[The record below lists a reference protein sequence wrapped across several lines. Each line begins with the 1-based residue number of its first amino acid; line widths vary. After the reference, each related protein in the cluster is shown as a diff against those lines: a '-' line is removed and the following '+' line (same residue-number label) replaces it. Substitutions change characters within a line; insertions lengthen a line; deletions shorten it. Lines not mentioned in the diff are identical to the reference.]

1 MTAPSSKEPVAPH
14 APLTPSPS
22 PLEARSGE
30 SGFPNRPRFVSLPDL
45 AALVSSGSTLGIGGF
60 HFSRLPIALIQE
72 VVRQGTRDLDYISW
86 GGSLGLEMLLEAGAV
101 RSMALCFNSL
111 DVFGLAPRFRKAVES
126 GAVPLE
132 EWTALGMMQGFH
144 AAQHGLPSMPFPL
157 PVGSEI
163 VERSGFATVYAD
175 PATGAE
181 VGAARALPLDVFLLH
196 AQRADEDGNVEI
208 QGGRGLDLSSIFAA
222 RHVLVT
228 VEEIV
233 PAGTFQRSAAPR
245 AFILPRSFVTA
256 TAEAPG
262 GARPTSC
269 LPYYP
274 TDYRALLR
282 LTSGESLQIEQ
293 PSPARRS
300 FFAAAAVIPP
310 ERVTAPVLLKHRA
323 GEAETEQAT
332 PDEVM
337 VTWLARQ
344 LDNDSVCSVGSVSP
358 LATVAYLLAKRTHA
372 PDLVLMTSNGGL
384 IDVAYRPMVMTLAEP
399 LDFQTAA
406 VHCGGDESYH
416 WYYQRG
422 RVTHEVVSAAQ
433 IDRHAN
439 TNNIEVVSPSGK
451 RIRLPGQGG
460 MADVANMHRHFLLY
474 LTRHSPLS
482 LVERVDYISAAR
494 GLFTYEE
501 RLAAGYQPG
510 EVKLV
515 TNLGV
520 FEVQPEHRELDLVSI
535 HPGVTVE
542 QVQEATGFTPR
553 VSPDLLETT
562 PPTPEELALIRR
574 EVDPLGM
581 RRLEFVAGKERGP
594 LLAAL
599 IASEE
604 AAIAEMLGRGTSY
617 VAD

>member
-1 MTAPSSKEPVAPH
+1 MPSGV
-14 APLTPSPS
+14 
-22 PLEARSGE
+22 R
-30 SGFPNRPRFVSLPDL
+30 
-45 AALVSSGSTLGIGGF
+45 LGIGGF

-72 VVRQGTRDLDYISW
+72 VARRGVSDLDYVSW
-86 GGSLGLEMLLEAGAV
+86 GGSLGLELLLDAGAV

-111 DVFGLAPRFRKAVES
+111 DVFGLAPRFRRVVEEGS
-126 GAVPLE
+126 VPLE

-144 AAQHGLPSMPFPL
+144 AAQHGVPSMPFPL

-163 VERSGFATVYAD
+163 VERSGFATPYPD
-175 PATGAE
+175 PVSGAE

-208 QGGRGLDLSSIFAA
+208 QGARGLDLSSIFAA
-222 RHVLVT
+222 RNVLVT
-228 VEEIV
+228 VEEVV
-233 PAGTFQRSAAPR
+233 PTGTFQKSAAPR
-245 AFILPRSFVTA
+245 SFILPRSFVKA
-256 TAEAPG
+256 IARVPL
-262 GARPTSC
+262 GAYPTSC

-274 TDYRALLR
+274 TDYRELLR
-282 LTSGESLQIEQ
+282 LTSGNDLEIV
-293 PSPARRS
+293 PPARARRTFLS
-300 FFAAAAVIPP
+300 AATVLAPA
-310 ERVTAPVLLKHRA
+310 RVTAPLLLRHRA
-323 GEAETEQAT
+323 GEEEPGEAT
-332 PDEVM
+332 ADEVM
-337 VTWLARQ
+337 VVWLARQ

-372 PDLVLMTSNGGL
+372 PDLVLMTANGGL
-384 IDVAYRPMVMTLAEP
+384 IDVASRPMLMTLAEP

-439 TNNIEVVSPSGK
+439 TNNIEVISPSG
-451 RIRLPGQGG
+451 RRVRLPGQGG

-494 GLFTYEE
+494 GLFTAEE

-520 FEVQPEHRELDLVSI
+520 FELDPESRELALVTI
-535 HPGVTVE
+535 HRGHTVE
-542 QVQEATGFTPR
+542 EVQEATGFPLQLSPSLTETP
-553 VSPDLLETT
+553 SPTQ
-562 PPTPEELALIRR
+562 EELALIRR

-594 LLAAL
+594 LLTAL
-599 IASEE
+599 IDSEE
-604 AAIAEMLGRGTSY
+604 AAIADMIGGRGPQVTGDMKGSLN
-617 VAD
+617 AFS

>member
-1 MTAPSSKEPVAPH
+1 
-14 APLTPSPS
+14 
-22 PLEARSGE
+22 
-30 SGFPNRPRFVSLPDL
+30 
-45 AALVSSGSTLGIGGF
+45 
-60 HFSRLPIALIQE
+60 
-72 VVRQGTRDLDYISW
+72 
-86 GGSLGLEMLLEAGAV
+86 
-101 RSMALCFNSL
+101 
-111 DVFGLAPRFRKAVES
+111 VFGLAPRFRRVVEEGS
-126 GAVPLE
+126 VPFE

-144 AAQHGLPSMPFPL
+144 AAQHGVPSMPFPL

-163 VERSGFATVYAD
+163 VERSGFATPYPD
-175 PATGAE
+175 PVSGAE

-222 RHVLVT
+222 REVLVT

-233 PAGTFQRSAAPR
+233 PAGTFQRDAAPR
-245 AFILPRSFVTA
+245 AFILPRSFVTGIA
-256 TAEAPG
+256 VAQF
-262 GARPTSC
+262 GAYPTSC
-269 LPYYP
+269 LPWYP
-274 TDYRALLR
+274 TDYRELLR
-282 LTSGESLQIEQ
+282 LTSGNDLEIV
-293 PSPARRS
+293 PPPRARRTFLS
-300 FFAAAAVIPP
+300 AAAVLPP
-310 ERVTAPVLLKHRA
+310 ARVTAPLLLGHRA
-323 GEAETEQAT
+323 GEEEPGEAT
-332 PDEVM
+332 ADEVM
-337 VTWLARQ
+337 VAWLARQ

-372 PDLVLMTSNGGL
+372 PDLVLMTANGGL
-384 IDVAYRPMVMTLAEP
+384 IDVACRPMLMTLAEP
-399 LDFQTAA
+399 LDFQSAA

-433 IDRHAN
+433 IDQHAN
-439 TNNIEVVSPSGK
+439 TNNIEVISPSG
-451 RIRLPGQGG
+451 RRVRLPGQGG

-494 GLFTYEE
+494 GLLTAEE

-520 FEVQPEHRELDLVSI
+520 FELDPDARELALVSI
-535 HPGVTVE
+535 HPGHTVE
-542 QVQEATGFTPR
+542 EIQEVTGFPLRLSPLLAETPR
-553 VSPDLLETT
+553 
-562 PPTPEELALIRR
+562 PTSEELSLIRR

-599 IASEE
+599 IESEE
-604 AAIAEMLGRGTSY
+604 AAIADMIGGRGPQVTGDMKGDRN
-617 VAD
+617 ADG

>member
-1 MTAPSSKEPVAPH
+1 VTFTEVRPY
-14 APLTPSPS
+14 TPP
-22 PLEARSGE
+22 G
-30 SGFPNRPRFVSLPDL
+30 NRPRFLDLRDL
-45 AALVSSGSTLGIGGF
+45 AGLVTSGVRLGIGGF
-60 HFSRLPIALIQE
+60 HFSRLPIALIEE
-72 VVRQGTRDLDYISW
+72 VVRHGMRDLDYVSW
-86 GGSLGLEMLLEAGAV
+86 GGSLGLELLLDAGAV

-111 DVFGLAPRFRKAVES
+111 DVFGLAPRFRRVVEE
-126 GAVPLE
+126 GLVPLE
-132 EWTALGMMQGFH
+132 EWTALGMIQAFH

-163 VERSGFATVYAD
+163 VARSGFATPYPD
-175 PATGAE
+175 PVTGAE
-181 VGAARALPLDVFLLH
+181 VGAARALALDVFLLH
-196 AQRADEDGNVEI
+196 AQRADEEGNVEI
-208 QGGRGLDLSSIFAA
+208 QGGRGLDLSSAFAA
-222 RHVLVT
+222 REVLVT

-233 PAGTFQRSAAPR
+233 PTGTFQTDAAPR
-245 AFILPRSFVTA
+245 AFVLPRSFITGIA
-256 TAEAPG
+256 RAPF
-262 GARPTSC
+262 GAYPTSC
-269 LPYYP
+269 IPYYP
-274 TDYRALLR
+274 ADYRELLR
-282 LTSGESLQIEQ
+282 LTSEDDLRIVPPPQSRKTFL
-293 PSPARRS
+293 S
-300 FFAAAAVIPP
+300 AAAVLPP
-310 ERVTAPVLLKHRA
+310 ARVSAPLLLRHRA
-323 GEAETEQAT
+323 GEAESGDAT
-332 PDEVM
+332 ADEVM

-372 PDLVLMTSNGGL
+372 PNLVLMTANGGL
-384 IDVAYRPMVMTLAEP
+384 IDVASRPMLMTLAEP

-439 TNNIEVVSPSGK
+439 TNNIEVVSPSG
-451 RIRLPGQGG
+451 RRVRLPGQGG

-494 GLFTYEE
+494 GLLTTAE

-520 FEVQPEHRELDLVSI
+520 FELNPGARELTLVSV
-535 HPGVTVE
+535 HPGETVE
-542 QVQEATGFTPR
+542 AIQKATGFQLRLSPSLAETPC
-553 VSPDLLETT
+553 
-562 PPTPEELALIRR
+562 PTQEELSLIRR
-574 EVDPLGM
+574 EIDPLGM

-599 IASEE
+599 IDSEE
-604 AAIAEMLGRGTSY
+604 AAMAEMIGGGQGGRN
-617 VAD
+617 ADG

>member
-1 MTAPSSKEPVAPH
+1 MHQPGSPGFRRSSQRALASGGAGAGVDSRTSGPFTNRPQFLNLPNLASLVPPSS
-14 APLTPSPS
+14 S
-22 PLEARSGE
+22 R
-30 SGFPNRPRFVSLPDL
+30 
-45 AALVSSGSTLGIGGF
+45 LGIGGF

-72 VVRQGTRDLDYISW
+72 VIRQGVRDLDYISW

-111 DVFGLAPRFRKAVES
+111 DVFGLAPRFRKAVEEGS
-126 GAVPLE
+126 VPLE

-144 AAQHGLPSMPFPL
+144 AAQHGVPSMPFPL
-157 PVGSEI
+157 PRGSEI
-163 VERSGFATVYAD
+163 VERSGFASPFPD
-175 PATGAE
+175 PVTGEE

-208 QGGRGLDLSSIFAA
+208 QGGRGLDLSCIFAA
-222 RHVLVT
+222 RNVLVT

-233 PAGTFQRSAAPR
+233 PAGAFRKGAAPR
-245 AFILPRSFVTA
+245 AFIVPRSFVTA
-256 TAEAPG
+256 IAEAPL
-262 GARPTSC
+262 GACPTSC

-274 TDYRALLR
+274 TDYRELLR
-282 LTSGESLQIEQ
+282 LTSAETLEIEQ
-293 PSPARRS
+293 PSPARQS
-300 FFAAAAVIPP
+300 FYAAAAVIPA
-310 ERVTAPVLLKHRA
+310 ERVAAPILLKHRA
-323 GEAETEQAT
+323 GECEPEEAT

-337 VTWLARQ
+337 VAWLARQ
-344 LDNDSVCSVGSVSP
+344 LENDSVCSVGSVSP

-372 PDLVLMTSNGGL
+372 PDLVLMTANGGL

-482 LVERVDYISAAR
+482 LVERVDYVSAAR
-494 GLFTYEE
+494 GLFSAEE
-501 RLAAGYQPG
+501 RIAAGYQPG

-520 FEVQPEHRELDLVSI
+520 FAVNPERREFELVSI

-542 QVQEATGFTPR
+542 EVQTSTGFTVR
-553 VSPDLLETT
+553 LSRDLHETET
-562 PPTPEELALIRR
+562 PTVEELALIRR

-599 IASEE
+599 IDSEE
-604 AAIAEMLGRGTSY
+604 AAMAEILGRK
-617 VAD
+617 

>member
-1 MTAPSSKEPVAPH
+1 VTFTEVRPY
-14 APLTPSPS
+14 TSP
-22 PLEARSGE
+22 G
-30 SGFPNRPRFVSLPDL
+30 NRPRFLDLRDL
-45 AALVSSGSTLGIGGF
+45 AGLVTSGVRLGIGGF
-60 HFSRLPIALIQE
+60 HFSRLPIALIEE
-72 VVRQGTRDLDYISW
+72 VVRHGMRDLDYVSW
-86 GGSLGLEMLLEAGAV
+86 GGSLGLELLLDAGAV

-111 DVFGLAPRFRKAVES
+111 DVFGLAPRFRRVVEE
-126 GAVPLE
+126 GLVPLE
-132 EWTALGMMQGFH
+132 EWTALGMIQAFH

-163 VERSGFATVYAD
+163 VARSGFATPYPD
-175 PATGAE
+175 PVTGAE
-181 VGAARALPLDVFLLH
+181 VGAARALALDVFLLH
-196 AQRADEDGNVEI
+196 AQRADEEGNVEI
-208 QGGRGLDLSSIFAA
+208 QGGRGLDLSSAFAA
-222 RHVLVT
+222 REVLVT

-233 PAGTFQRSAAPR
+233 PTGTFQTDAAPR
-245 AFILPRSFVTA
+245 AFILPRSFITGIA
-256 TAEAPG
+256 RAPF
-262 GARPTSC
+262 GAYPTSC
-269 LPYYP
+269 IPYYP
-274 TDYRALLR
+274 ADYRELLR
-282 LTSGESLQIEQ
+282 LTSEDDLRIVPPPQSRKTFL
-293 PSPARRS
+293 S
-300 FFAAAAVIPP
+300 AAAVLPP
-310 ERVTAPVLLKHRA
+310 ARVSAPLLLRHRA
-323 GEAETEQAT
+323 GEAESGDAT
-332 PDEVM
+332 ADEVM

-372 PDLVLMTSNGGL
+372 PNLVLMTANGGL
-384 IDVAYRPMVMTLAEP
+384 IDVASRPMLMTLAEP

-439 TNNIEVVSPSGK
+439 TNNIEVVSPSG
-451 RIRLPGQGG
+451 RRVRLPGQGG

-494 GLFTYEE
+494 GLLTTAE

-520 FEVQPEHRELDLVSI
+520 FELNPGARELTLVSV
-535 HPGVTVE
+535 HPGETVE
-542 QVQEATGFTPR
+542 AIQKATGFQLRLSPSLAETPC
-553 VSPDLLETT
+553 
-562 PPTPEELALIRR
+562 PTQEELSLIRR
-574 EVDPLGM
+574 EIDPLGM

-599 IASEE
+599 IDSEE
-604 AAIAEMLGRGTSY
+604 AAMAEMIGGGQGGRN
-617 VAD
+617 ADG

>member
-1 MTAPSSKEPVAPH
+1 VSLSAVN
-14 APLTPSPS
+14 LYTPP
-22 PLEARSGE
+22 G
-30 SGFPNRPRFVSLPDL
+30 NRPRVLELSEL
-45 AALVSSGSTLGIGGF
+45 AALVPSGARLGIGGF
-60 HFSRLPIALIQE
+60 HFSRLPIALVQAMLQHG
-72 VVRQGTRDLDYISW
+72 VRELAYISW
-86 GGSLGLEMLLEAGAV
+86 GGSLGLELLLEAGAV

-111 DVFGLAPRFRKAVES
+111 DVFGLAPRFRRAVEEGS
-126 GAVPLE
+126 VPLE

-157 PVGSEI
+157 PLGSEI
-163 VERSGFATVYAD
+163 VARSGFATPYPD
-175 PATGAE
+175 PVTGTA

-196 AQRADEDGNVEI
+196 AQRADADGNVEI
-208 QGGRGLDLSSIFAA
+208 QGGRGLDLSCIFAA
-222 RHVLVT
+222 REVMAT

-233 PAGTFQRSAAPR
+233 PAGTFQLGAAPR
-245 AFILPRSFVTA
+245 SFILPRSFVTGIA
-256 TAEAPG
+256 QAPF
-262 GARPTSC
+262 GAFPTSC

-274 TDYRALLR
+274 TDYRELLR
-282 LTSGESLQIEQ
+282 LTGSDRLEIERPDQERRTFLCGAASL
-293 PSPARRS
+293 
-300 FFAAAAVIPP
+300 PP
-310 ERVTAPVLLKHRA
+310 ERVTAPILLRHRA
-323 GEAETEQAT
+323 GEDEPSNAT
-332 PDEVM
+332 DDEVM

-344 LDNDSVCSVGSVSP
+344 LDNASICSVGSVSP
-358 LATVAYLLAKRTHA
+358 LATVAYLLAKRMHA
-372 PDLVLMTSNGGL
+372 PDLVLMTANGGL
-384 IDVAYRPMVMTLAEP
+384 IDVASRPMLMTLAEP

-433 IDRHAN
+433 IDRYGN
-439 TNNIEVVSPSGK
+439 TNNIEVVSPNGR

-474 LTRHSPLS
+474 LTRQSPLS

-494 GLFTYEE
+494 GLFTPGE

-520 FEVQPEHRELDLVSI
+520 FEMVPSARELVLVSI
-535 HPGVTVE
+535 HPGHTVE
-542 QVQEATGFTPR
+542 EVQTATGFLLR
-553 VSPDLLETT
+553 RSPDLVQT
-562 PPTPEELALIRR
+562 PRPTREELSLIRR

-599 IASEE
+599 IGGEE
-604 AAIAEMLGRGTSY
+604 AAIADMIGEAKEGQNAAG
-617 VAD
+617 

>member
-1 MTAPSSKEPVAPH
+1 MTSASPGT
-14 APLTPSPS
+14 TPNFSPS
-22 PLEARSGE
+22 
-30 SGFPNRPRFVSLPDL
+30 NQPRFLDLSQL
-45 AALVSSGSTLGIGGF
+45 AAIVPSGARLGIGGF

-72 VVRQGTRDLDYISW
+72 VLRQGVRDLEYVSW
-86 GGSLGLEMLLEAGAV
+86 GGSLGLEMLLESGAV

-111 DVFGLAPRFRKAVES
+111 DVFGLAPRFRRVVEEGS
-126 GAVPLE
+126 VPLE

-144 AAQHGLPSMPFPL
+144 AAQHGVPSMPFPL
-157 PVGSEI
+157 PRGSEI
-163 VERSGFATVYAD
+163 VERSGFATAYAD
-175 PATGAE
+175 PVTGAE
-181 VGAARALPLDVFLLH
+181 VGAARALPLDVFVLH
-196 AQRADEDGNVEI
+196 AQRAEVDGNVEI

-222 RHVLVT
+222 RQVLVT

-233 PAGTFQRSAAPR
+233 PAGTFQESAAPR
-245 AFILPRSFVTA
+245 SFIVPRSFVTGI
-256 TAEAPG
+256 AEVPF
-262 GARPTSC
+262 GAYPTSC

-274 TDYRALLR
+274 TDYRELLR
-282 LTSGESLQIEQ
+282 LTSGNALEI
-293 PSPARRS
+293 ARPTDGRKTFLS
-300 FFAAAAVIPP
+300 AAAVIPTR
-310 ERVTAPVLLKHRA
+310 RVTAPELLRHRA
-323 GEAETEQAT
+323 GEEEPAEAT

-337 VTWLARQ
+337 VAWLARQ
-344 LDNDSVCSVGSVSP
+344 IDNDSICSVGSVSP

-384 IDVAYRPMVMTLAEP
+384 IDVAARPMLMTLAEP

-433 IDRHAN
+433 IDRFAN
-439 TNNIEVVSPSGK
+439 TNNIEVTSPSGK

-482 LVERVDYISAAR
+482 LVERVEYVSAAR
-494 GLFTYEE
+494 GLLGAEE

-510 EVKLV
+510 AVKLI

-520 FEVQPEHRELDLVSI
+520 FELDEGSRELVLVST
-535 HPGVTVE
+535 HPGVTVDE
-542 QVQEATGFTPR
+542 VQAATGFPLR
-553 VSPDLLETT
+553 LRSEPMETT
-562 PPTPEELALIRR
+562 PPTDEELSLIRR
-574 EVDPLGM
+574 EIDPLGM

-599 IASEE
+599 IKSEE
-604 AAIAEMLGRGTSY
+604 AAIAELIGKG
-617 VAD
+617 DGDDGG

>member
-1 MTAPSSKEPVAPH
+1 VSLSEVN
-14 APLTPSPS
+14 LYTPP
-22 PLEARSGE
+22 G
-30 SGFPNRPRFVSLPDL
+30 NRPRFLNLSEL
-45 AALVSSGSTLGIGGF
+45 AALVPSGARLGIGGF
-60 HFSRLPIALIQE
+60 HFSRLPIALVQT
-72 VVRQGTRDLDYISW
+72 VLQHGVRDLAYVSW
-86 GGSLGLEMLLEAGAV
+86 GGSLGLELLLEAGAV

-111 DVFGLAPRFRKAVES
+111 DVFGLAPRFRRAVEEGS
-126 GAVPLE
+126 VPLE

-157 PVGSEI
+157 PLGSEI
-163 VERSGFATVYAD
+163 VARSGFATPYPD
-175 PATGAE
+175 PVTGTA

-196 AQRADEDGNVEI
+196 AQRADADGNVEI
-208 QGGRGLDLSSIFAA
+208 QGGRGLDLSCIFAA
-222 RHVLVT
+222 REVMAT

-233 PAGTFQRSAAPR
+233 PAGTFQLRAASRS
-245 AFILPRSFVTA
+245 FILPRSFVTGIA
-256 TAEAPG
+256 QAPF
-262 GARPTSC
+262 GAYPTSC

-274 TDYRALLR
+274 TDYRELLR
-282 LTSGESLQIEQ
+282 LTGSDRLEIERPDQ
-293 PSPARRS
+293 ARRTFLS
-300 FFAAAAVIPP
+300 RAASLLP
-310 ERVTAPVLLKHRA
+310 ERVTAPILLRHRS
-323 GEAETEQAT
+323 GEDEPSDAT
-332 PDEVM
+332 ADEVM

-344 LDNDSVCSVGSVSP
+344 LDNASVCSVGSVSP

-372 PDLVLMTSNGGL
+372 PDLVLMTANGGL
-384 IDVAYRPMVMTLAEP
+384 IDVASRPMLMTLAEP

-433 IDRHAN
+433 IDRHGN
-439 TNNIEVVSPSGK
+439 TNNIEVVSPNGR

-474 LTRHSPLS
+474 LTRQSPLS

-494 GLFTYEE
+494 GLFTPGE

-520 FEVQPEHRELDLVSI
+520 FEMDPSARELALVSI
-535 HPGVTVE
+535 HPGHTVKE
-542 QVQEATGFTPR
+542 VQAATGFPLRRSPDIAQTPR
-553 VSPDLLETT
+553 
-562 PPTPEELALIRR
+562 PTGEELSLIRR

-599 IASEE
+599 IGGEE
-604 AAIAEMLGRGTSY
+604 AAIADMIGEAKEGQNAAG
-617 VAD
+617 

>member
-1 MTAPSSKEPVAPH
+1 VNGWPS
-14 APLTPSPS
+14 PLTP
-22 PLEARSGE
+22 
-30 SGFPNRPRFVSLPDL
+30 LPDL
-45 AALVSSGSTLGIGGF
+45 AALVPSGASIGIGGF

-72 VVRQGTRDLDYISW
+72 VIRQGAGDLDYVSW
-86 GGSLGLEMLLEAGAV
+86 GGSLGLELLLEAGAV
-101 RSMALCFNSL
+101 RRMALCFNSL
-111 DVFGLAPRFRKAVES
+111 DLFGLAPRFRKAVEDGS
-126 GAVPLE
+126 VPLE

-144 AAQHGLPSMPFPL
+144 AAQHGVPSMPFPL
-157 PVGSEI
+157 PLGSEI
-163 VERSGFATVYAD
+163 VARSGFATVYPD
-175 PATGAE
+175 PVTGAE

-222 RHVLVT
+222 KNVLAT
-228 VEEIV
+228 VEAIV
-233 PAGTFQRSAAPR
+233 PAGTFQTSAAPR
-245 AFILPRSFVTA
+245 AFIVPRSFIAAIT
-256 TAEAPG
+256 EAPY
-262 GARPTSC
+262 GAYPTSC

-274 TDYRALLR
+274 TDYRELLR
-282 LTSGESLQIEQ
+282 LTSGDRLDLVRPDEE
-293 PSPARRS
+293 RRTFLS
-300 FFAAAAVIPP
+300 AAASIPS
-310 ERVTAPVLLKHRA
+310 ERVTAPVLLRHRT
-323 GEAETEQAT
+323 GEAETAAAT

-337 VTWLARQ
+337 VSWLARQ
-344 LDNDSVCSVGSVSP
+344 LDNDSICSVGSVSP
-358 LATVAYLLAKRTHA
+358 LATVAYLLAKKTHA

-384 IDVAYRPMVMTLAEP
+384 IDVASRPMLMTLAEP

-406 VHCGGDESYH
+406 LHCGGDESYH

-433 IDRHAN
+433 IDRHGN

-482 LVERVDYISAAR
+482 LVERVDYVSAAR
-494 GLFTYEE
+494 GLLTAEE
-501 RLAAGYQPG
+501 RIAAGYQPG

-520 FEVQPEHRELDLVSI
+520 FELDLESRELALVSI
-535 HPGVTVE
+535 HPGVTVDD
-542 QVQEATGFTPR
+542 VQDATGFPLRLSPR
-553 VSPDLLETT
+553 LGETDA
-562 PPTPEELALIRR
+562 PTAEELSLIRE

-604 AAIAEMLGRGTSY
+604 AAIAELLR
-617 VAD
+617 